1 MERSASRCAA
11 RRVGAVLTLALVALT
26 TAACGSKQVSR
37 IAPNSVTDLSGRW
50 NDTDS
55 RLVANALIEQ
65 SLTGPWLER
74 YASTHGGEAPT
85 VIVGGFQNRSMEHI
99 QVGTFIRDLE
109 RAFVNSGAVRVVA
122 SSDER
127 GEVRAERE
135 DQQEHARAE
144 SRARLANELGAN
156 YMLQGEIQSIEDEEG
171 REKVIYYQIDA
182 TLIDLESNAKVWIG
196 QHEIKKYIERARFG
210 A

>member
-1 MERSASRCAA
+1 MERGLVGFGI
-11 RRVGAVLTLALVALT
+11 RRLPVVLALAATTAL

-37 IAPNSVTDLSGRW
+37 IDPNSVTDLSGRW

-55 RLVANALIEQ
+55 RLVANELIDQ
-65 SLTGPWLER
+65 SLNGPWLAR
-74 YASTHGGEAPT
+74 FSNNHAGGAPT
-85 VIVGGFQNRSMEHI
+85 VIVGSFRNRSMEHI
-99 QVGTFIRDLE
+99 PVGTFVRDLE
-109 RAFVNSGAVRVVA
+109 RAYVNSGAVQVVA
-122 SSDER
+122 SSQER
-127 GEVRAERE
+127 QEIRGERE
-135 DQQEHARAE
+135 DQQEFASADT
-144 SRARLANELGAN
+144 RARLRQETGAH

-196 QHEIKKYIERARFG
+196 QHRIKKYIERARIG

>member
-1 MERSASRCAA
+1 MERSVVGFGI
-11 RRVGAVLTLALVALT
+11 RRIRGVMALSLVALVAT
-26 TAACGSKQVSR
+26 ACGSKQVSR
-37 IAPNSVTDLSGRW
+37 IDPNSVTDLSGRW

-55 RLVANALIEQ
+55 RLVANQLIQE

-74 YASTHGGEAPT
+74 YSNNHAGETPT
-85 VIVGGFQNRSMEHI
+85 VIVGSFSNRSMEHI
-99 QVGTFIRDLE
+99 PVGTFVRDLE
-109 RAFVNSGAVRVVA
+109 RAFVNSGAVQVVA
-122 SSDER
+122 SAGER

-135 DQQEHARAE
+135 DQQDHARADT
-144 SRARLANELGAN
+144 RARLAQETGAN

-182 TLIDLESNAKVWIG
+182 TLVDLESNAKVWIG
-196 QHEIKKYIERARFG
+196 QHRIKKYIERPRFG